1 MCFSVNASC
10 KKIKITLFDIFVKT
24 KKTSTAKYNTK
35 SVTCVTCVQYVEGIR
50 PLQFNNEITFFS
62 WSQVFW
68 NLAQRQS
75 IWSLTWWKT
84 VFFCLRFH
92 REILN
97 IFAELLCCPGPVSGQ
112 NNNNV
117 IIHKF
122 DRQATYKL
130 LLHLQS
136 HSGIRFQKY
145 KSTWEPS
152 IVKQNITYN
161 NWVMV
166 GKTTRAADLGWKC
179 GEKKWTI
186 WGANKED
193 KILIFFSNKMQAQ

>member
-1 MCFSVNASC
+1 MLFSQRKLQENKDNSFS
-10 KKIKITLFDIFVKT
+10 TFFVKT
-24 KKTSTAKYNTK
+24 NKNIDSKIQHKVGHRCHVCTMLKVSGHFTRVLKFGPETIYLVLNMMK
-35 SVTCVTCVQYVEGIR
+35 DS
-50 PLQFNNEITFFS
+50 
-62 WSQVFW
+62 
-68 NLAQRQS
+68 
-75 IWSLTWWKT
+75 
-84 VFFCLRFH
+84 FFCLRFH

-97 IFAELLCCPGPVSGQ
+97 IFAELLCCPGPVSGH

-136 HSGIRFQKY
+136 HSGIRFQKF

-161 NWVMV
+161 NWGMV

-186 WGANKED
+186 
-193 KILIFFSNKMQAQ
+193 